1 MTLRDKLIEALGAD
15 YTTSD
20 DLAIERIETY
30 YEIFKQTQKD
40 IKSEGYRRRVT
51 GPDTPGIRPA
61 GTERYF
67 LNLAFTVMGDCSKQ
81 IRADLELLGL
91 SKKGKKLEVT
101 TKIDTG
107 LSLLEQMN
115 QIKDE

>member
-1 MTLRDKLIEALGAD
+1 MTLRDKLIEALGTD

-40 IKSEGYRRRVT
+40 VKAEGYRRRT
-51 GPDTPGIRPA
+51 TPPPLPGIRPE
-61 GTERYF
+61 GNERYF
-67 LNLAFTVMGDCSKQ
+67 LNLAFTVMNDCSKQ

-91 SKKGKKLEVT
+91 SKKGKRLEIT
-101 TKIDTG
+101 SKIDTG